1 MSVSLRRERDNVY
14 RLEVTG
20 LLRERDFAEVQR
32 IAAAEI
38 RKNGNMRLLVV
49 LDQFDGWEQGVEW
62 RDLNF
67 YVRYGD
73 DIDRIAFVG
82 DARWRS
88 EAVMF
93 VGADLRKAKV
103 AYFRPSDAD
112 RAGVWLSE

>member
-20 LLRERDFAEVQR
+20 LLRERDFSEVQR
-32 IAAAEI
+32 TAAAEI
-38 RKNGNMRLLVV
+38 RKSGAMRLLVV
-49 LDQFDGWEQGVEW
+49 LNEFDGWEKGVDW
-62 RDLNF
+62 RDLSF

-88 EAVMF
+88 EALMF

-103 AYFRPSDAD
+103 AYFRPSDAE
-112 RAGVWLSE
+112 RAGTWLSE